1 MDIIPIF
8 PKKGEQPK
16 FMQKQDMHK
25 KSSFASATRRIEPR
39 LRRHSQVRRL
49 LHLLGR
55 REEPV
60 LLPLLEPSR
69 RRHVVRRRRRRRS
82 NQESDAPPAT
92 KRKSPAPLAEAPK
105 SSQRPRLN
113 LARPRQQARSRG
125 RGVSCRSGAVHAK
138 KRRRLLARLRSAAR
152 KRKRGE
158 EGDVGGG
165 ATRRGGVA
173 GGGRREG
180 EGEGEEVNYSP
191 AISPPLLLV
200 LFGLGSSFSWLQD
213 SQPLSSPPASTS
225 VFIFIFLAH
234 RLLYFF
240 SREVFYSLN
249 LRVVIV
255 V

>member
-1 MDIIPIF
+1 
-8 PKKGEQPK
+8 
-16 FMQKQDMHK
+16 
-25 KSSFASATRRIEPR
+25 
-39 LRRHSQVRRL
+39 
-49 LHLLGR
+49 
-55 REEPV
+55 
-60 LLPLLEPSR
+60 
-69 RRHVVRRRRRRRS
+69 
-82 NQESDAPPAT
+82 
-92 KRKSPAPLAEAPK
+92 
-105 SSQRPRLN
+105 
-113 LARPRQQARSRG
+113 
-125 RGVSCRSGAVHAK
+125 VHAK